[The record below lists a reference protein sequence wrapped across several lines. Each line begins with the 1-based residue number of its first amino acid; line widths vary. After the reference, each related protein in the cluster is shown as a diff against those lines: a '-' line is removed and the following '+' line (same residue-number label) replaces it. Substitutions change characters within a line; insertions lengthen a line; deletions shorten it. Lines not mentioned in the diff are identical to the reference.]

1 MKMIS
6 PFITIDHR
14 HQPQQT
20 IAERLLLFL
29 SRKPESDDYAE
40 GTERWHPGDGLSQ
53 LCRAFPNFMNSFV
66 GRDVLD
72 FGCGLGY
79 QAIALARHGARYV
92 VGIEP
97 NEKRLARARN
107 LSQQAGLGQQ
117 VDFADRLH
125 DRFKARFD
133 LVISQNSMEHYPD
146 PVATLGEIKSALKPG
161 GTILMTFGPPWYA
174 PYGSHMHFF
183 TKVPW
188 LNLLFDEKT
197 VMTVRTRFRS
207 DGAARYEDVES
218 GLNKM
223 TVAKFEKLIAES
235 GLKITHRKY
244 ECIRGFDFLGKVPR
258 ARELFINNINC
269 ALSAR

>member
-1 MKMIS
+1 MPGDSRIIKAS
-6 PFITIDHR
+6 LGPRHR
-14 HQPQQT
+14 L
-20 IAERLLLFL
+20 AERLLLFL
-29 SRKPESDDYAE
+29 SRKPDSDDYEE
-40 GTERWHPGDGLSQ
+40 GTERWDPANALSK
-53 LCRAFPNFMNSFV
+53 LCRAFPNFMNCFV

-72 FGCGLGY
+72 FGSGLGH
-79 QAIALARHGARYV
+79 QVVALAKHGARYV
-92 VGIEP
+92 VGVET
-97 NEKRLARARN
+97 NEKRLAQARS
-107 LSQQAGLGQQ
+107 LFWEAGLGQQ

-125 DRFKARFD
+125 DCFKGKFD

-146 PVATLGEIKSALKPG
+146 PSAVLVEMKSALKPG
-161 GTILMTFGPPWYA
+161 GAILITFGPPWHA

-197 VMTVRTRFRS
+197 VMTVRTHFRS

-235 GLKITHRKY
+235 GLKVEYRKY
-244 ECIRGFDFLGKVPR
+244 ECIRGFDLLGKIPR
-258 ARELFINNINC
+258 GRELFINNINC
-269 ALSAR
+269 ALRAR